1 MSNTTN
7 TGRTVTIYLDN
18 MSNAEIMNLYQM
30 LTGYTGNIWEGN
42 EDDALPAADADAAC
56 EVFLHVAETAKTRA
70 ASADAAQRDFINGI
84 LEEYRE
90 IFGDY
95 EDEDEDEDETPA
107 NEDAPALIE
116 YPGFIDAAVKAWR
129 DDLDNIH
136 HDAALEAN
144 AIDTNNDPNN
154 LYRAGVFAGLAEA
167 AAWAIY
173 NNSEADD
180 INAITAAIYK
190 AYGVAW

>member
-1 MSNTTN
+1 MSNTNNN
-7 TGRTVTIYLDN
+7 TGRTVTIQLDN
-18 MSNAEIMNLYQM
+18 LGNAEIMNLYQM
-30 LTGYTGNIWEGN
+30 LTGYTGNIWEGD
-42 EDDALPAADADAAC
+42 EEDALPAADSDAAC
-56 EVFLHVAETAKTRA
+56 EVFLHVAETANARVKN
-70 ASADAAQRDFINGI
+70 ADAAQRDFINGI

-90 IFGDY
+90 IFG
-95 EDEDEDEDETPA
+95 EDEDQDETPA
-107 NEDAPALIE
+107 NEDAPALID
-116 YPGFIDAAVKAWR
+116 YPGFIDAAVKVWR

-144 AIDTNNDPNN
+144 ARDTNEDPNN

-173 NNSEADD
+173 NNCEADD